1 MKQKDWAL
9 VLVMAFIGAVLSL
22 LASNMLFSSPKN
34 RQQTAE
40 VVDPISANFPS
51 PPSKYFNQSAINPTE
66 PVQIGNGTNPNPFNS
81 KSQ

>member
-9 VLVMAFIGAVLSL
+9 VLVMAFVGAVVAL
-22 LASNMLFSSPKN
+22 LASNMLFASPKN

-40 VVDPISANFPS
+40 KVDAISANFPS
-51 PPSKYFNQSAINPTE
+51 PPSKYFNTQAANPTQ

-81 KSQ
+81 KQP

>member
-9 VLVMAFIGAVLSL
+9 VLVMAFVAAVLSL
-22 LASNMLFSSPKN
+22 FVSNLLFSSPKH

-40 VVDPISANFPS
+40 IVDPITANFPA
-51 PPSKYFNQSAINPTE
+51 PPAKYFNSDAGNPTQ
-66 PVQIGNGTNPNPFNS
+66 PVQVGNGTNPNPFNS

>member
-9 VLVMAFIGAVLSL
+9 VLVTAFIGAIVSL
-22 LASNMLFSSPKN
+22 FVSNLLFASPKN
-34 RQQTAE
+34 RHQTAE
-40 VVDPISANFPS
+40 IVDPITASFPT
-51 PPSKYFNQSAINPTE
+51 PPSKYFNSMAINPTL